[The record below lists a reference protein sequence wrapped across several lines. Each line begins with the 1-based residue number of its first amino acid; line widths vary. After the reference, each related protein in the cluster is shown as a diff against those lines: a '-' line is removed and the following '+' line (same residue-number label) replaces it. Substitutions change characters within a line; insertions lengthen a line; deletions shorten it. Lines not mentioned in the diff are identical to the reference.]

1 MDLLRGKQWFDSDL
15 SESQRAQYLFG
26 LLKTLDSNQMGIQQN
41 NLRCLRLYNNQEIT
55 GLSIANYVLSSTPG
69 NIGVARQNR
78 LTLNVIKS
86 CIDTLVSK
94 LAKDRIAPTFLT
106 SRAPWAK
113 QRQAEKLTK
122 WMKGAFYGTK
132 VHETM
137 PLVLRDAAIF
147 GTGFVKVYSEGG
159 KICAERVFPDEMLVD
174 LNDAYYGSPECMYQ
188 RKFVSKSQLLKKFAD
203 DPEKVAIINRSKTV
217 QGHSSMS
224 PAELIQVVEGWRL
237 PNEDGKEGLHIIAT
251 DAGSLVS
258 EPYERKRFPF
268 ACIRYTVQ
276 PVGFYGSS
284 LTEDILGL
292 QIEINRLAMH
302 MQQSMRLL
310 SNPRVFIEEGSS
322 VNTNQLTNEIGG
334 IVKYRGTPPV
344 IQTAQTVAPELFNQL
359 NTLYARAY
367 EVTGVSQLAAASRNP
382 LGANASGKALRE
394 MTDIQSDRF
403 ALTSYQYQQVH
414 LDLAELFID
423 EAKALAS
430 AGKPVP
436 SKSFDRKN
444 GLESIDWSEIELKDD
459 EYVMQCFPASALPD
473 QPGARIESIRELM
486 QMGMIEPDTAQELL
500 DFPDLDKY
508 TSLAVAPTRIVQRLI
523 EQMLETGKYI
533 PPEPYLPIDKM
544 QKMAQLYYCDAQ
556 VRGMEEEKLNLLRQ
570 FIDAC
575 GLMVA
580 QMTQPP
586 PPQAPAQQLLES
598 QLAAPAGAQAVPG
611 AALPPPLGV

>member
-1 MDLLRGKQWFDSDL
+1 MELMRGKQWFDEDL
-15 SESQRAQYLFG
+15 NDTQRAQYLFG
-26 LLKTLDSNQMGIQQN
+26 LMKTLDSNQMGVQQN

-86 CIDTLVSK
+86 GIDTLISK
-94 LAKDRIAPTFLT
+94 MAKDRIAPTFLT
-106 SRAPWAK
+106 SRAPWSK

-122 WMKGAFYGTK
+122 WMKGAFYGAR
-132 VHETM
+132 VHETA
-137 PLVLRDAAIF
+137 PLTLRDAAIF
-147 GTGFVKVYSEGG
+147 GTGFVKVYSENG

-174 LNDAYYGSPECMYQ
+174 LNDAYYGTPECMYQ
-188 RKFVSKSQLLKKFAD
+188 RRFVSKSTLLKKFAHE
-203 DPEKVAIINRSKTV
+203 PEKIAIINRSKTV
-217 QGHSSMS
+217 QGHTSFTPS
-224 PAELIQVVEGWRL
+224 ELVQVVEGWRL
-237 PNEDGKEGLHIIAT
+237 PDSNGENGIHILAT

-258 EPYERKRFPF
+258 EPYERQRFPF
-268 ACIRYTVQ
+268 AAIRYTVQ

-284 LTEDILGL
+284 ITEDLLGI

-322 VNTNQLTNEIGG
+322 VNINQLTNEIGG

-359 NTLYARAY
+359 NMLYNRAY
-367 EVTGVSQLAAASRNP
+367 EIIGVSQLAAASRNP
-382 LGANASGKALRE
+382 LGANASGRALRE

-403 ALTSYQYQQVH
+403 ALTSYQYQQFH
-414 LDLAELFID
+414 LDVAQLFID
-423 EAKALAS
+423 EAKALA
-430 AGKPVP
+430 AQGKPVP
-436 SKSFDRKN
+436 SKAFDRKN
-444 GLESIDWSEIELKDD
+444 GLESLDWNDIDLQDD

-486 QMGMIEPDTAQELL
+486 QMGMIDPDTAQELL

-508 TSLAVAPTRIVQRLI
+508 TGLAVAPTRIVQRLI
-523 EQMLETGKYI
+523 EQMLESGVYI
-533 PPEPYLPIDKM
+533 PPEPYLPVDKM
-544 QKMAQLYYCDAQ
+544 QRMAQLYYCDAQ
-556 VRGMEEEKLNLLRQ
+556 VRGMEEDKLNLLRQ

-586 PPQAPAQQLLES
+586 VPTAPAQQLLQS
-598 QLAAPAGAQAVPG
+598 QLAAQPAAQQAPAGA
-611 AALPPPLGV
+611 LPPGLGV

>member
-1 MDLLRGKQWFDSDL
+1 MELLRGKQWFDENLNDT
-15 SESQRAQYLFG
+15 QRAQYLFG
-26 LLKTLDSNQMGIQQN
+26 LMKTLDSNQMGVQQN

-86 CIDTLVSK
+86 GIDTLISK
-94 LAKDRIAPTFLT
+94 MAKDRIAPTFLT
-106 SRAPWAK
+106 SRAPWSK

-122 WMKGAFYGTK
+122 WMKGAFYAAR
-132 VHETM
+132 VHETA
-137 PLVLRDAAIF
+137 PLALRDATIF
-147 GTGFVKVYSEGG
+147 GTGFVKVYSENG

-174 LNDAYYGSPECMYQ
+174 LNDAYYGQPECIYQ
-188 RKFVSKSQLLKKFAD
+188 RRFVSKSTLLKKFAH
-203 DPEKVAIINRSKTV
+203 DPEKIAIINKSKSV
-217 QGHSSMS
+217 QGHTSFS
-224 PAELIQVVEGWRL
+224 PAELVQVVEGWRL
-237 PNEDGKEGLHIIAT
+237 PDSNGENGLHILAT

-258 EPYERKRFPF
+258 EGYDRQRFPF
-268 ACIRYTVQ
+268 AVIRYTVQ
-276 PVGFYGSS
+276 PVGYYGSS
-284 LTEDILGL
+284 ITEDLLGI

-322 VNTNQLTNEIGG
+322 VNINQLTNEIGG

-359 NTLYARAY
+359 NMLYNRAY
-367 EVTGVSQLAAASRNP
+367 EIIGVSQLAAASRNP
-382 LGANASGKALRE
+382 LGANASGRALRE

-403 ALTSYQYQQVH
+403 ALTSYQYQQFH
-414 LDLAELFID
+414 LDVAQLFID
-423 EAKALAS
+423 EAKALAA

-436 SKSFDRKN
+436 SKAFDRKN
-444 GLESIDWSEIELKDD
+444 GLESLDWNDIDLQDD

-486 QMGMIEPDTAQELL
+486 QMGMIDPDTAQELL

-508 TSLAVAPTRIVQRLI
+508 TGLAVAPTRIVQRLI
-523 EQMLETGKYI
+523 EQMLESGVYI
-533 PPEPYLPIDKM
+533 PPEPYLPVDKM
-544 QKMAQLYYCDAQ
+544 QRMAQLYYCDAQ
-556 VRGMEEEKLNLLRQ
+556 VRGMEEDKLNLLRQ

-575 GLMVA
+575 GLMIA

-586 PPQAPAQQLLES
+586 VPSAPAQQLLQS
-598 QLAAPAGAQAVPG
+598 QLAAQPAAQMAPAGA
-611 AALPPPLGV
+611 LPPSLGV

>member
-1 MDLLRGKQWFDSDL
+1 MELLRGKQWFDENLDDT
-15 SESQRAQYLFG
+15 QRAQYLFG
-26 LLKTLDSNQMGIQQN
+26 LMKTLDSNQMGVQQN

-86 CIDTLVSK
+86 GIDTLISK
-94 LAKDRIAPTFLT
+94 MSKDRIAPTFLT
-106 SRAPWAK
+106 SRAPWSK

-122 WMKGAFYGTK
+122 WMKGAFYGAR
-132 VHETM
+132 VHETA
-137 PLVLRDAAIF
+137 PLALRDATIF
-147 GTGFVKVYSEGG
+147 GTGFVKVYSENG

-174 LNDAYYGSPECMYQ
+174 LNDAYYGQPECMYQ
-188 RKFVSKSQLLKKFAD
+188 RRFVSKSTLFKKFAH
-203 DPEKVAIINRSKTV
+203 DPEKIAIINRSKSI
-217 QGHSSMS
+217 QGHSSFS
-224 PAELIQVVEGWRL
+224 PAELVQVVEGWRL
-237 PNEDGKEGLHIIAT
+237 PDSNGENGLHILAT

-258 EPYERKRFPF
+258 EGYDRQRFPF
-268 ACIRYTVQ
+268 AVIRYTVQ
-276 PVGFYGSS
+276 PVGYYGSS
-284 LTEDILGL
+284 ITEDLLGI

-322 VNTNQLTNEIGG
+322 VNINQLTNEIGG

-344 IQTAQTVAPELFNQL
+344 IQTATTVAPELFNQL
-359 NTLYARAY
+359 NMLYNRAY
-367 EVTGVSQLAAASRNP
+367 EIIGVSQLAAASRNP
-382 LGANASGKALRE
+382 LGANASGRALRE

-403 ALTSYQYQQVH
+403 ALTSYQYQQFH
-414 LDLAELFID
+414 LDVAQLFID
-423 EAKALAS
+423 EAKSLA
-430 AGKPVP
+430 AQGKPVP
-436 SKSFDRKN
+436 SRAFDRKN
-444 GLESIDWSEIELKDD
+444 GLESIDWNDIDLQDD

-486 QMGMIEPDTAQELL
+486 QMGMIDPDTAQELL

-508 TSLAVAPTRIVQRLI
+508 TGLAVAPTRIAQRLI
-523 EQMLETGKYI
+523 EQMLESGVYI
-533 PPEPYLPIDKM
+533 PPEPYLPVDKM
-544 QKMAQLYYCDAQ
+544 QRMAQLYYCDAQ
-556 VRGMEEEKLNLLRQ
+556 VRGMEEDKLNLLRQ

-586 PPQAPAQQLLES
+586 VPSAPAQQLLQS
-598 QLAAPAGAQAVPG
+598 QLAAAPQQQSAPAGA
-611 AALPPPLGV
+611 LPPSLGV